1 MNSRARKRSKK
12 RKSQHQYRSVRYWSQ
27 ENDDTIIAFLN
38 GTGVPNGTFFQRFF
52 MVKNNIVSLPQVL
65 EELGLSNTQWKEM
78 TSAVI
83 VLTRRGMASK
93 EVEQ

>member
-1 MNSRARKRSKK
+1 MNSRKRRNKK
-12 RKSQHQYRSVRYWSQ
+12 RKSGHQYRSVRYWSQ
-27 ENDDTIIAFLN
+27 ENDDTIVAFLN

-52 MVKNNIVSLPQVL
+52 MVKNNIAALPQVL
-65 EELGLSNTQWKEM
+65 EDLGISHTLWKEM